1 VQEKPIQNSPAT
13 VRLPLL
19 LGLTLAA
26 GMLLGATF
34 FGGGKRSTGDILK
47 NYTRYRE
54 ILSWIDHSYV
64 DSVDTDSLVD
74 FSLKKMLEHLDPH
87 SSYIPASEVAFARS
101 QLDAGFDGI
110 GVEFNIFQDTVYVVN
125 TMPGG
130 PSEAAGVRPGDKLL
144 VADGTPLTG
153 PKLDNKL
160 VFSKLRGPRGT
171 QVALQVQR
179 RGLKELVPI
188 TVSRNRITSY
198 SVVAGYLVDDKTGYI
213 KILSF
218 SESTYTEF
226 RTVLAGLKKQGMERL
241 LLDLRGNGGGYKDRA
256 TNLVDE
262 LLGGNRLIVYTDGKN
277 PQYDDRTFAKRE
289 GIFEKG
295 AVVVLVDEN
304 SASASE
310 IVAGALQDNDRALIV
325 GRRSYGKGLV
335 QSPVTISDG
344 SELRLTI
351 SRYYTPSGRSIQK
364 PYGIYEKDDEM
375 RLKSGELFHADSI
388 KFDPELKYKTTG
400 GRTVYGGGGITPDVF
415 IPLDT
420 LFNTPYLRK
429 LFNKNLVQEYA
440 LAYAEDHR
448 KALEK
453 QSFKQYFEEFRV
465 SDAMLTDL
473 TALASGSGVEP
484 NSEELARSKDYLRT
498 QIKALV
504 ARQIWEKQ
512 HFTGL
517 RNEFYRIITTY
528 DKTYQQALRY
538 FDQAEVMAKK

>member
-1 VQEKPIQNSPAT
+1 M
-13 VRLPLL
+13 L

-171 QVALQVQR
+171 QVVLNVQR
-179 RGLKELVPI
+179 RGQKELIPI

-198 SVVAGYLVDDKTGYI
+198 SVVAGYLVDDKTGYV

-289 GIFEKG
+289 GLFEKG

-388 KFDPELKYKTTG
+388 KFDPNLKYKTTG

-465 SDAMLTDL
+465 NDAMIADL
-473 TALASGSGVEP
+473 SALAAGSGVEP
-484 NSEELARSKDYLRT
+484 NAEELARSKDYLRT

-504 ARQIWEKQ
+504 ARQVWEKQ

-517 RNEFYRIITTY
+517 RNEFYRIITTN